1 MLNPVTPQDVMVD
14 ESDDE
19 EEAGDEHDA
28 RRALTA
34 ALEGLGSGKGRC
46 QRRIMAHRT
55 GRTPPTL
62 FKGLCIGYSPRRGS
76 AGVRS
81 HLGQRIL
88 VVHDGSACMRDA
100 CVHSGL

>member
-46 QRRIMAHRT
+46 QRRIIAHRT
-55 GRTPPTL
+55 GRT
-62 FKGLCIGYSPRRGS
+62 RRRLRCSRDFALGIHRV
-76 AGVRS
+76 AGR
-81 HLGQRIL
+81 L
-88 VVHDGSACMRDA
+88 A
-100 CVHSGL
+100 